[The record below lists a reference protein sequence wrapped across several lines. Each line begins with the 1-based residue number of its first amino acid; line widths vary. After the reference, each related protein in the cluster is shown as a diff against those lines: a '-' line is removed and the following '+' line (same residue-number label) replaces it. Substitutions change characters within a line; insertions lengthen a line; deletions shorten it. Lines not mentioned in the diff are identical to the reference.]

1 MKKLNLTPQKIEFLK
16 LLVAERIEDGRFG
29 LDEILY
35 LDKNQEKFGLNE
47 SDIYIFAQQVY
58 KETFNLAMEDGILS
72 KEESIE
78 LQKIKDLIVSNA
90 PANKP
95 NLEFLKNNIA
105 FLRNTLKNK
114 IEHHTEPEIE
124 KLFKQVLKLVPKF

>member
-16 LLVAERIEDGRFG
+16 LLVTERIEDGRFG
-29 LDEILY
+29 LDEIVY
-35 LDKNQEKFGLNE
+35 LDKNKEKFGLNE
-47 SDIYIFAQQVY
+47 GDIYIFAQQVY

-90 PANKP
+90 PTNKP

-124 KLFKQVLKLVPKF
+124 KSFKQVLKLVPKF